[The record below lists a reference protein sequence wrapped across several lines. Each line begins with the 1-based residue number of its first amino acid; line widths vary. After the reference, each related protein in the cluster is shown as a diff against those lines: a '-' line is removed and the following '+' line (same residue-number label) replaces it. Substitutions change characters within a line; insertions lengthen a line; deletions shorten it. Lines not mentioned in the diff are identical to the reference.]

1 MKTGVL
7 ELKTQCKNGLRIS
20 AFADAEL
27 PDYQMEEIHSHL
39 EECEACRKQLA
50 MLQQTD
56 QLIRNI
62 PEIEPSRNFEK
73 NFWKKIADMEE
84 KKNRRSIFDLFQF
97 RYKPFAMASLTAMI
111 IAGFVLWS
119 KAPRSPELNEVVIAE
134 NLELL
139 QNFQEIRHLELLEN
153 WENIMKSDEK
163 S

>member
-1 MKTGVL
+1 MKTGAL
-7 ELKTQCKNGLRIS
+7 ELKKQCNTGLRIS
-20 AFADAEL
+20 AFTDAEL
-27 PDYQMEEIHSHL
+27 PEHQMEEIRSHL
-39 EECEACRKQLA
+39 EECEPCRKQLA
-50 MLQQTD
+50 LLQQTD
-56 QLIRNI
+56 QLIRTM

-84 KKNRRSIFDLFQF
+84 KKNRRYIFHLFQF
-97 RYKPFAMASLTAMI
+97 RYKPFVMASLTVMI

>member
-7 ELKTQCKNGLRIS
+7 KLKTSCNDGSKIF
-20 AFADAEL
+20 AFTDGEL
-27 PDYQMEEIHSHL
+27 PDSQMEEIRSHL

-50 MLQQTD
+50 MLQQAD
-56 QLIRNI
+56 RLIRNI
-62 PEIEPSRNFEK
+62 PEIEASRNFEK
-73 NFWKKIADMEE
+73 NFWKKIAAIEE
-84 KKNRRSIFDLFQF
+84 KKETRSIFSFFQF
-97 RYKPFAMASLTAMI
+97 KYKSFALASLSAMI

-119 KAPRSPELNEVVIAE
+119 NAPRSPELNDVMIAE

>member
-1 MKTGVL
+1 MKTP
-7 ELKTQCKNGLRIS
+7 CNDGLRIS
-20 AFADAEL
+20 TFTDAEL
-27 PDYQMEEIHSHL
+27 PDHQMEEIRSHL
-39 EECEACRKQLA
+39 KECEACRKQLA
-50 MLQQTD
+50 LVQQTD
-56 QLIRNI
+56 QLIRTM

-84 KKNRRSIFDLFQF
+84 KKNHGPIFALFQF

-119 KAPRSPELNEVVIAE
+119 NAPNSPELNEVVIAE

-139 QNFQEIRHLELLEN
+139 QNFQEINHLELLEN
-153 WENIMKSDEK
+153 WDNILKSDEK

>member
-7 ELKTQCKNGLRIS
+7 KLKTPCNNGFRIS
-20 AFADAEL
+20 AFTDGEL
-27 PDYQMEEIHSHL
+27 PDYQMEEIRSHL
-39 EECEACRKQLA
+39 EACEACRKQLA
-50 MLQQTD
+50 MLKQAD
-56 QLIRNI
+56 RLIRNI

-73 NFWKKIADMEE
+73 NFWKKIDEMEE
-84 KKNRRSIFDLFQF
+84 KKNRRSIFAFFQF
-97 RYKPFAMASLTAMI
+97 RYQPFVMASLAMMI

-119 KAPRSPELNEVVIAE
+119 HTQRSPKFNEVVIAE